1 MAVAP
6 SFEFD
11 PLPPSPRASMLPTTN
26 ESAVGIRNGHF
37 VDAQGRVRLLRGVNL
52 GGSSKLPSGYQHTDR
67 HSRSS
72 FFDGAASVSF
82 VNRPFPLSEA
92 PAHFARLQRWGLTLL
107 RFIVT
112 WEAIEHGGPGVYD
125 REYLRYI
132 RDILAIAADY
142 GLSIYVDPHQ
152 DVWSRWTGGDGA
164 PMWTLEAVGLE
175 PRHFEATKAALCV
188 ETCGLEVS
196 KFPKMIWPTN
206 YFKMACATMFSL
218 FWGGAKCAPSCR
230 IEGVQVQEYLQS
242 HYLNAMSE
250 LAEALKGLPNI
261 VGFGTMNE
269 PSSGYLGLEDLSKHF
284 HHGELKYDLAPT
296 PFQGMA
302 LADGYQQV
310 IQRWSNGANQH
321 VLGRPDELVTVD
333 PNGVRAWKQGR
344 RCVWREEGIWDV
356 DSMTG
361 QPVLLRPDHFAGIM
375 FGRDCYVPFAARF
388 AERIRGILPHILL
401 FVELPPLEF
410 SIDEFPEIDDTLIP
424 RAVNATHWYDGVT
437 LFLQAW
443 RPYFTVDPR
452 TKRPAFGFAAVRR
465 THLKQLAGI
474 KVYGNE
480 QMNNAPTL
488 IGETGIPFNMHGGK
502 AFRNGDFRAQVGALD
517 NTISCLEASLV
528 SFTLWCYTSDNC
540 NEYGDQWNLEDLSLI
555 SKDKPIRS
563 GLQLSVPERDA
574 CARAV
579 QAFARPYATRI
590 AGTPS
595 KSEFLLDRVRY
606 ELEYVSDPGKS
617 NETSMHPTE
626 VFIPHLQ
633 YPQGYSVEIS
643 DGHFSVQSHDGW
655 DVVSYLHDAS
665 KANHWFVISSK
676 DQQACQMH
684 AYIMPCRVKYGS
696 LSLSSLTNLMRKDQP
711 EAMIDRRYHRSL
723 QVFSWVACG
732 AMTAKLV
739 LFTEYGTRRGHGEHE
754 HVFTGVNP
762 DAFQHLIDTHA

>member
-1 MAVAP
+1 MSVAP
-6 SFEFD
+6 SFD
-11 PLPPSPRASMLPTTN
+11 PLPSSPQVSMLPTIN
-26 ESAVGIRNGHF
+26 ANALSIRNGHF
-37 VDAQGRVRLLRGVNL
+37 IDAQGRVRLLRGVNL
-52 GGSSKLPSGYQHTDR
+52 GGSSKLPFGYQHTDR
-67 HSRSS
+67 HSSS
-72 FFDGAASVSF
+72 NFFDGARAVSF
-82 VNRPFPLSEA
+82 VNRPFPLAEA
-92 PAHFARLQRWGLTLL
+92 PSHFARLQRWGLTLL

-125 REYLRYI
+125 REYLKYI
-132 RDILAIAADY
+132 RDIIAIAADY
-142 GLSIYVDPHQ
+142 GLLIYVDPHQ

-164 PMWTLEAVGLE
+164 PMWTLEDVGLD
-175 PRHFEATKAALCV
+175 PRNFEVTKAALCV

-196 KFPKMIWPTN
+196 NYPKMIWPTN

-218 FWGGAKCAPSCR
+218 FWGGSKCAPSCLPSGWSAGAGISAVTLFERDDRVGGSIER
-230 IEGVQVQEYLQS
+230 IDEC
-242 HYLNAMSE
+242 
-250 LAEALKGLPNI
+250 
-261 VGFGTMNE
+261 FGTMNE
-269 PSSGYLGLEDLSKHF
+269 PSSGYLGLGDLSKHF

-333 PNGVRAWKQGR
+333 PNGVRAWQQGR
-344 RCVWREEGIWDV
+344 RCIWRDEGIWDV
-356 DSMTG
+356 DSLTG

-388 AERIRGILPHILL
+388 AERVRSILPHILL

-410 SIDEFPEIDDTLIP
+410 SIDEFPEIDETLIP

-452 TKRPAFGFAAVRR
+452 TKRPAFGYAAVRR

-474 KVYGNE
+474 KVYGSE

-502 AFRNGDFRAQVGALD
+502 AFRNGDFRSQVGALD
-517 NTISCLEASLV
+517 NTVSCLEASMV

-540 NEYGDQWNLEDLSLI
+540 NGYGDQWNLEDLSLI
-555 SKDKPIRS
+555 SMDKPIRS

-595 KSEFLLDRVRY
+595 KSEFILERVRY
-606 ELEYVSDPGKS
+606 ELEYVSDPAKS
-617 NETSMHPTE
+617 NEASMHPTE
-626 VFIPHLQ
+626 IFVPQLQ
-633 YPQGYSVEIS
+633 YPRGYSVETS

-655 DVVSYLHDAS
+655 DVVSFLHDPS
-665 KANHWFVISSK
+665 KANHWFVITTK
-676 DQQACQMH
+676 DTS
-684 AYIMPCRVKYGS
+684 IEKR
-696 LSLSSLTNLMRKDQP
+696 RRDRI
-711 EAMIDRRYHRSL
+711 AMIDRRYHRSL
-723 QVFSWVACG
+723 QVFSWVACA
-732 AMTAKLV
+732 AMTAKMV
-739 LFTEYGTRRGHGEHE
+739 LFTEYGSRRGDHE
-754 HVFTGVNP
+754 HVFSGRYTDKQLDKFFGVEDIKKQTQPNQLSSNTPATGKEE
-762 DAFQHLIDTHA
+762 

>member
-6 SFEFD
+6 SFD
-11 PLPPSPRASMLPTTN
+11 PLPASPRASMLPTTN
-26 ESAVGIRNGHF
+26 VDAVGIRNGHF
-37 VDAQGRVRLLRGVNL
+37 VDAQGR
-52 GGSSKLPSGYQHTDR
+52 HTDR
-67 HSRSS
+67 HCKNS
-72 FFDGAASVSF
+72 FFDGARSVSF

-92 PAHFARLQRWGLTLL
+92 PAHFARLQRWGLTFL

-112 WEAIEHGGPGVYD
+112 WEAIEHEGPGIYD
-125 REYLRYI
+125 RQYLSYLR
-132 RDILAIAADY
+132 DIIAIAADY
-142 GLSIYVDPHQ
+142 GLGIYVDPHQ

-164 PMWTLEAVGLE
+164 PMWTLECVGLE
-175 PRHFEATKAALCV
+175 PRHFEATKAALCI

-230 IEGVQVQEYLQS
+230 VNGVQVQEYLQS
-242 HYLNAMSE
+242 HYLDAMAQ
-250 LAEALKGLPNI
+250 LAEALKGLSNV

-296 PFQGMA
+296 PFQGMV
-302 LADGYQQV
+302 LADGFQQV
-310 IQRWSNGANQH
+310 VQRWSNGANQH
-321 VLGRPDELVTVD
+321 VLGRPDEVVTVD
-333 PNGVRAWKQGR
+333 PNGKRAWQQGR
-344 RCVWREEGIWDV
+344 RCIWRDEGIWDV
-356 DSMTG
+356 DNMTG
-361 QPVLLRPDHFAGIM
+361 KPVLLRPDHFAGIM

-388 AERIRGILPHILL
+388 AERIRSILPHTLL

-437 LFLQAW
+437 LFLRAW

-452 TKRPAFGFAAVRR
+452 TKRPAFGASAVRK

-474 KVYGNE
+474 KEYGNE

-502 AFRNGDFRAQVGALD
+502 AFRTGNFSAQRRQARALGV
-517 NTISCLEASLV
+517 
-528 SFTLWCYTSDNC
+528 
-540 NEYGDQWNLEDLSLI
+540 LS
-555 SKDKPIRS
+555 S
-563 GLQLSVPERDA
+563 ERDA
-574 CARAV
+574 CARAI
-579 QAFARPYATRI
+579 QAFARPCAVRI

-617 NETSMHPTE
+617 HETSMHPTE
-626 VFIPHLQ
+626 IFVPQLQ
-633 YPQGYSVEIS
+633 YPKGYSVEMS
-643 DGHFSVQSHDGW
+643 DGHFTVQSHDGW

-665 KANHWFVISSK
+665 KADHWLVITSK
-676 DQQACQMH
+676 DSSIEKRRRARIVRRRVLTPPLLALC
-684 AYIMPCRVKYGS
+684 AYILY
-696 LSLSSLTNLMRKDQP
+696 
-711 EAMIDRRYHRSL
+711 
-723 QVFSWVACG
+723 
-732 AMTAKLV
+732 
-739 LFTEYGTRRGHGEHE
+739 
-754 HVFTGVNP
+754 
-762 DAFQHLIDTHA
+762 LIFG

>member
-1 MAVAP
+1 MPMAVAP
-6 SFEFD
+6 SFD
-11 PLPPSPRASMLPTTN
+11 PLPPSPPIAMLPTIN
-26 ESAVGIRNGHF
+26 VNAVCIRNGHF
-37 VDAQGRVRLLRGVNL
+37 VDAEGRVRLLRGVNL
-52 GGSSKLPSGYQHTDR
+52 GGSSKLPYGYHHTDR
-67 HSRSS
+67 HSSSS
-72 FFDGAASVSF
+72 FFDGARSVSF
-82 VNRPFPLSEA
+82 VNRPFTLSEA
-92 PAHFARLQRWGLTLL
+92 PLHFARLQRWGLTLL
-107 RFIVT
+107 RFVVT
-112 WEAIEHGGPGVYD
+112 WEAIEHAGPGVYD

-132 RDILAIAADY
+132 RDIIAIAADY

-175 PRHFEATKAALCV
+175 PRGLEATKAALCV

-196 KFPKMIWPTN
+196 KYPKMIWPTN

-218 FWGGAKCAPSCR
+218 FWGGSKCAPSCR
-230 IEGVQVQEYLQS
+230 VNGIPVQEYLQS
-242 HYLNAMSE
+242 HYLNAMTE

-269 PSSGYLGLEDLSKHF
+269 PSSGYLGLEDLNKHF

-321 VLGRPDELVTVD
+321 VFGRPDELVTVD
-333 PNGVRAWKQGR
+333 PNGVRAWQQGR
-344 RCVWREEGIWDV
+344 RCIWRDEGIWDV
-356 DSMTG
+356 DSRTG

-388 AERIRGILPHILL
+388 AERIRSVLPHTLL
-401 FVELPPLEF
+401 FIELPPLEF
-410 SIDEFPEIDDTLIP
+410 SIDAFPEIDDTLIP

-452 TKRPAFGFAAVRR
+452 TKCPAFGYTAVRR
-465 THLKQLAGI
+465 THMKQLAGI
-474 KVYGNE
+474 KGYGSE

-502 AFRNGDFRAQVGALD
+502 AFRSGDFSAQVGALD
-517 NTISCLEASLV
+517 NTVSCLEASLV

-540 NEYGDQWNLEDLSLI
+540 NGYGDQWNLEDLSLI
-555 SKDKPIRS
+555 SMDKPIRS
-563 GLQLSVPERDA
+563 GAYDSVPERDA

-579 QAFARPYATRI
+579 RAFARPYATRI

-595 KSEFLLDRVRY
+595 KSEFILDRVRY
-606 ELEYVSDPGKS
+606 ELEFVSDPTKS
-617 NETSMHPTE
+617 NEGAMHPTE
-626 VFIPHLQ
+626 VFVPQLQ
-633 YPQGYSVEIS
+633 YPRGYTVEMS

-655 DVVSYLHDAS
+655 DIVSYLHEPS
-665 KANHWFVISSK
+665 KANHWFVITSK
-676 DQQACQMH
+676 DWNIEKRRRA
-684 AYIMPCRVKYGS
+684 RVVRRRILMTPVVALGIYV
-696 LSLSSLTNLMRKDQP
+696 LYLISS
-711 EAMIDRRYHRSL
+711 
-723 QVFSWVACG
+723 
-732 AMTAKLV
+732 
-739 LFTEYGTRRGHGEHE
+739 
-754 HVFTGVNP
+754 
-762 DAFQHLIDTHA
+762 